1 MTNPAPT
8 SKNKVNDRLRKN
20 VDENNDGI
28 ISSEE
33 ANSFGSNNNSD
44 NPTETAK
51 ENYTALRYGNDKG
64 SISFGQIHKPGDV
77 TAGVMLQTHEGDHK
91 FFMDGD
97 GQRKG
102 WTSSVSPNNFQVTCG
117 SRNEEAQDSMF
128 LHAANGNIVIVATNG
143 KIRMQATD
151 IEMIAVGEGG
161 SKGNIR
167 LKATENIETDS
178 KKLLMNAKNFY
189 KLASSGSAEVVANS
203 QMKIYSSIIRGVS
216 DACALKDS
224 KNAHQKIQVANSFA
238 G

>member
-28 ISSEE
+28 IS
-33 ANSFGSNNNSD
+33 SD

-91 FFMDGD
+91 FYMDGD

-102 WTSSVSPNNFQVTCG
+102 WTTSVSPNNFQVSCG
-117 SRNEEAQDSMF
+117 TRNEEAQDSMF

-151 IEMIAVGEGG
+151 IELIAVGEGG
-161 SKGNIR
+161 SKGNVRI
-167 LKATENIETDS
+167 KATENIETDS

-189 KLASSGSAEVVANS
+189 KLASSGSAEIVANS

-216 DACALKDS
+216 DACATKDS
-224 KNAHQKIQVANSFA
+224 KNGHQAIQIKNSTSSIL
-238 G
+238 

>member
-28 ISSEE
+28 IS
-33 ANSFGSNNNSD
+33 SD

-64 SISFGQIHKPGDV
+64 SISFGQIHKQGDV

-91 FFMDGD
+91 FYMDGD

-102 WTSSVSPNNFQVTCG
+102 WTTSISPNNFQVSCG
-117 SRNEEAQDSMF
+117 TRNEEAQDSMF
-128 LHAANGNIVIVATNG
+128 LHAANGNIVIIATNG

-151 IEMIAVGEGG
+151 IELIAVGEGG
-161 SKGNIR
+161 SKGNVRI
-167 LKATENIETDS
+167 KATENIETDS

-189 KLASSGSAEVVANS
+189 KLASSGSAEIVANS

-216 DACALKDS
+216 DACATKDS
-224 KNAHQKIQVANSFA
+224 KNGHQAIQIKNATSSIL
-238 G
+238 

>member
-8 SKNKVNDRLRKN
+8 SKNKVNDRLKKN
-20 VDENNDGI
+20 IDANNDGI

-33 ANSFGSNNNSD
+33 ANSFGNSNN
-44 NPTETAK
+44 PTDTAK

-64 SISFGQIHKPGDV
+64 SISFGHIHKPGDV

-117 SRNEEAQDSMF
+117 HRNEEAEDSMF

-151 IEMIAVGEGG
+151 IELIAVGEGG

-224 KNAHQKIQVANSFA
+224 KNAHQKIQVANSSA

>member
-20 VDENNDGI
+20 VDQNNDGI

-33 ANSFGSNNNSD
+33 ANSFGNDSD
-44 NPTETAK
+44 NGNPTETAK

-64 SISFGQIHKPGDV
+64 SISFGHIHKPGDV

-117 SRNEEAQDSMF
+117 HRNEEAQDSMF